1 MARGTGQQLEREQ
14 QEGVAGVL
22 WERKVVDLTRA
33 KCRLVEVPYTAN
45 TLLTAHV
52 SAVAT
57 GSAPAGPRSTI
68 LEHSK
73 LVTLLLFFNGETN
86 PFFSTT

>member
-1 MARGTGQQLEREQ
+1 M
-14 QEGVAGVL
+14 L

-33 KCRLVEVPYTAN
+33 KRQLVEVPYMAN
-45 TLLTAHV
+45 SLLTVHV

-57 GSAPAGPRSTI
+57 RSALAGPRSTI

>member
-1 MARGTGQQLEREQ
+1 
-14 QEGVAGVL
+14 
-22 WERKVVDLTRA
+22 VVDLTRA
-33 KCRLVEVPYTAN
+33 KRWLVEVPYTTNA
-45 TLLTAHV
+45 LHGARLRGGHWI
-52 SAVAT
+52 
-57 GSAPAGPRSTI
+57 GDGRSTI